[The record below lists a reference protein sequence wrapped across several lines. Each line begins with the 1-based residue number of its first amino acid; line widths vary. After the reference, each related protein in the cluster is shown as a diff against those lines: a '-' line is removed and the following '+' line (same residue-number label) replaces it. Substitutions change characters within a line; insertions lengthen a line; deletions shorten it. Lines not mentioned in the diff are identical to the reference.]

1 MGTLRE
7 QFKVVYLINGSK
19 QSRQYFIRQLRIE
32 KSDCGTSPAFAL
44 NFLLKRQE
52 IIPRLLFIIGLVGK
66 LFLLYKKFTGNVD
79 SR

>member
-7 QFKVVYLINGSK
+7 QFKVVYLINGRK
-19 QSRQYFIRQLRIE
+19 QSRPHFIRQLRIE
-32 KSDCGTSPAFAL
+32 KLDCGTSPTFDL

-52 IIPRLLFIIGLVGK
+52 IIPCLLFNIGLAGK
-66 LFLLYKKFTGNVD
+66 LFLLYKKFTGNLD